1 MYSIRVSYVVYAYA
15 TDEQPVNMVW
25 PALWQRFSLVVLIL
39 LNAWESYVLFRQRS
53 FLGLLNGAIALF
65 LLLVLVLSWPR
76 KRRAQR

>member
-1 MYSIRVSYVVYAYA
+1 MYAVYAYA
-15 TDEQPVNMVW
+15 TDGRLVNMAW

-65 LLLVLVLSWPR
+65 LLIVLVLNWPR
-76 KRRAQR
+76 KRRDQR

>member
-1 MYSIRVSYVVYAYA
+1 MSAVYAYA
-15 TDEQPVNMVW
+15 TDEQSVNMAW

-65 LLLVLVLSWPR
+65 LLLVLVLNWPR